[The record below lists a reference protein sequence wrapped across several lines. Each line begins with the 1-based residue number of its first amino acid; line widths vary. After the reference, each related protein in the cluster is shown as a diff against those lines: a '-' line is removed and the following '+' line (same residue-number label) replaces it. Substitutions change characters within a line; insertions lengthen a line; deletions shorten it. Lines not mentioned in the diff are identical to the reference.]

1 PGGTITYTY
10 DADGRKLRSVN
21 GIYGQARDYVDG
33 IEYADNAIELIHMPE
48 GRLLKSGSTYVYEYF
63 LRDHLGNNRAGF
75 RGSAP
80 GTATFGTDYY
90 PFGLQY
96 VAHQAPGSPE
106 NHYLYN
112 GKEFQ
117 DKLKMYDYGARL
129 YDPVIG
135 RWNAVDPLAEQMR
148 RHSPYNY
155 AFDNPIRFID
165 PDGRFVAHFSSL
177 QDKQAL
183 LSWAKSRAAP
193 STDYEDE
200 LGNLIAHT
208 NDGNDATVVVSNED
222 KDAFLQEFNKSKA
235 EGAQNSMLNNESWIR
250 RYGMGMMAQDD
261 ATVQPWAVSAMG
273 LDADYKPLTLSLAG
287 LALEVGSNATS
298 TFRLYNK
305 SGTNFSPKLYRSGWR
320 GGSVGNI
327 KTYST
332 GKVVGVA
339 GKLLG
344 WYSVGATGV
353 DLIQGKTSWVAGGTD
368 IGIGLFGI
376 FGGAL
381 GAVTGVS
388 YELGKL
394 YGPSKW

>member
-48 GRLLKSGSTYVYEYF
+48 GRILKSGSTYVYEYF
-63 LRDHLGNNRAGF
+63 LRDHLGNNRVGF

-96 VAHQAPGSPE
+96 VANQAPGSPE

-117 DKLKMYDYGARL
+117 DKLKMYDYGARF

-183 LSWAKSRAAP
+183 LGWAKLRAAMGDTE
-193 STDYEDE
+193 SREDE
-200 LGNLIAHT
+200 LSGREE
-208 NDGNDATVVVSNED
+208 DGDD
-222 KDAFLQEFNKSKA
+222 KDKGEKKN
-235 EGAQNSMLNNESWIR
+235 NSGE
-250 RYGMGMMAQDD
+250 
-261 ATVQPWAVSAMG
+261 
-273 LDADYKPLTLSLAG
+273 
-287 LALEVGSNATS
+287 E
-298 TFRLYNK
+298 
-305 SGTNFSPKLYRSGWR
+305 NFY
-320 GGSVGNI
+320 
-327 KTYST
+327 
-332 GKVVGVA
+332 
-339 GKLLG
+339 LG
-344 WYSVGATGV
+344 E
-353 DLIQGKTSWVAGGTD
+353 
-368 IGIGLFGI
+368 IGIGLGFAG
-376 FGGAL
+376 L
-381 GAVTGVS
+381 GANSWDKYLSTNLYKQGYRKGINGNYLLTGRNLSLFRNEAMTSVTAPMTAIGRIGNVISNIGTAAGVS
-388 YELGKL
+388 SAIIDGFSYYNGKISGTRFGYRITGGGISLSLGFIRGA
-394 YGPSKW
+394 GPLAVTVGAETYVLEKGYDIIAPQVHSSFDHFYRTLISNWLNLRR